1 MSWTM
6 VDTRSGERPVV
17 AFTGDALFVGD
28 TGRTD
33 LLGEDER
40 PRLSSALHD
49 SVFGKLLPL
58 GDHVILCA
66 GHGGG
71 SVCGG
76 SILERDESTL
86 GHERLFNPSL
96 QVSER
101 AAFERA
107 KLEERHL
114 KAPNMEARIEPW
126 NTAGRHPSIVC
137 DPEPTPLDLGPFT
150 ERMEQGAQ
158 VLDVRMPQA
167 FAAGHIPGSVNIWRQ
182 GVQAYLGWVVPTG
195 QDVLLVTDDD
205 DEVPGLLRELV
216 RIGWDEVAGHLRGGF
231 ESWQNA
237 GRPLASFGTIDT
249 EGLRSRLRKD
259 EVLVLDVRKP
269 DEWEEG
275 TLEDAQQVFVGHLQS
290 RLDELPRDRP
300 LVTMC
305 SVGHRAGI
313 AASLLKREGFEQV
326 HNYLGGYTAWSQQ
339 EQG

>member
-1 MSWTM
+1 
-6 VDTRSGERPVV
+6 
-17 AFTGDALFVGD
+17 
-28 TGRTD
+28 
-33 LLGEDER
+33 
-40 PRLSSALHD
+40 
-49 SVFGKLLPL
+49 
-58 GDHVILCA
+58 
-66 GHGGG
+66 
-71 SVCGG
+71 
-76 SILERDESTL
+76 
-86 GHERLFNPSL
+86 
-96 QVSER
+96 
-101 AAFERA
+101 
-107 KLEERHL
+107 
-114 KAPNMEARIEPW
+114 METRIEPW
-126 NTAGRHPSIVC
+126 NTSGRYPSIVR
-137 DPEPTPLDLGPFT
+137 DPEPTPLELGPFT